1 MIQTLLALLATYFMV
16 IMIYYILCVIGKWK
30 VFNKMG
36 EAGWK
41 SLIPIYSDYIIYRDC
56 WQTTPF
62 YIMLACLV
70 IVAFF
75 SSEDASSSM
84 QMLVNFAGMAASVIS
99 FLANIKMSR
108 SFGHG
113 YLFAFG
119 LFLLEPIFTIIL
131 GFNSDRFLGNTSA

>member
-1 MIQTLLALLATYFMV
+1 MLQTILAIIATYYLL
-16 IMIYYILCVIGKWK
+16 IIAYYVLSVIGKWM

-36 EAGWK
+36 ESGWK
-41 SLIPIYSDYIIYRDC
+41 SLIPFYSDYIIYKDC
-56 WQTTPF
+56 WNTTPF
-62 YIMLACLV
+62 FVVLACSL
-70 IVAFF
+70 ILLAFDP
-75 SSEDASSSM
+75 EDASSSV
-84 QMLVNFAGMAASVIS
+84 QMLINLAAMVVSVIS

-131 GFNSDRFLGNTSA
+131 GFGSSRYIGNTTV

>member
-1 MIQTLLALLATYFMV
+1 MIQTILAIIATYYL
-16 IMIYYILCVIGKWK
+16 IILAYYVLSVIGKWM

-36 EAGWK
+36 ESGWK
-41 SLIPIYSDYIIYRDC
+41 SLIPIYSDYIIYKDC
-56 WQTTPF
+56 WNTTPF
-62 YIMLACLV
+62 FVVLACGL
-70 IVAFF
+70 ALCFLNP
-75 SSEDASSSM
+75 EDASTSS
-84 QMLVNFAGMAASVIS
+84 QMLTNLLGMAVSVIS

-131 GFNSDRFLGNTSA
+131 GFGDSRYLGNTTV